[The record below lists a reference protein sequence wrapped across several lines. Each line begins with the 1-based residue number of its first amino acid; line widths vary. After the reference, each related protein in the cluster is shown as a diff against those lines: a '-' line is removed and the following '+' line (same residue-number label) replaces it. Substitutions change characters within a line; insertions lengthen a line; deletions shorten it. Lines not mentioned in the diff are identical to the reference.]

1 MDDGLDEAR
10 LVLPG
15 VRLDV
20 AERLRSGERSE
31 VRRVRARWPD
41 GGDTSVIVKR
51 FVSAGESWAREAAA
65 LKTIASDAAAPRVV
79 AEGTSPPLLVLSDLG
94 TGPNVAD
101 ALLGDDPEP
110 AAAAVIA
117 WAGAVASLHRATL
130 GSRERFRAELGL
142 RAGDLPISIHVMSTV
157 VDEAAGLLENHCARL
172 GIPVPH
178 GALAE
183 LRQIPR
189 VLRPDANAALT
200 PSDACPDDNV
210 RVGDDVVLV
219 DFEAAQWRHVAWDVA
234 YLTVPW
240 PTCWCS
246 WRMPADVSERAV
258 ERYRATIED
267 ALPYVRT
274 SEFRRDVS
282 VAAAAWELISTA
294 WLLPEALDDDL
305 PAADPA
311 KVMPTRRA
319 MLLHRL
325 GAARRNPH
333 LPAVAALAD
342 RLRRELVQRWGEVPL
357 AYAQAFAAH
366 D

>member
-1 MDDGLDEAR
+1 MGDGLDDAR

-20 AERLRSGERSE
+20 TEQLRSGERSE

-41 GGDTSVIVKR
+41 GGDTSVVVKR
-51 FVSAGESWAREAAA
+51 FVTAGESWAREAAA
-65 LKTIASDAAAPRVV
+65 LTTLAPDAAAPRLV
-79 AEGTSPPLLVLSDLG
+79 AEGTSPPLLVLTDLG
-94 TGPNVAD
+94 AGANVAD
-101 ALLGDDPEP
+101 ALLADDPD
-110 AAAAVIA
+110 AAGAAVLA
-117 WAGAVASLHRATL
+117 WAQAVASLHRATL
-130 GSRERFRAELGL
+130 SSRQKFRAELGL
-142 RAGDLPISIHVMSTV
+142 RAGDLPIADHVMSAV
-157 VDEAAGLLENHCARL
+157 VDEASGLLENQCAQL
-172 GIPVPH
+172 GIAVPR

-183 LRQIPR
+183 LRAIPR
-189 VLRPDANAALT
+189 TLRPDTNSALS
-200 PSDACPDDNV
+200 PSDTCPDDNV
-210 RVGDDVVLV
+210 RVDGDVVLV

-246 WRMPADVSERAV
+246 WRMPASVSERAV

-274 SEFRRDVS
+274 ADFRRDVA
-282 VAAAAWELISTA
+282 VAALGWELVSTA
-294 WLLPEALDDDL
+294 WLLPEAIGDDP
-305 PAADPA
+305 PAADPT

-325 GAARRNPH
+325 GAARRNTH

-342 RLRRELVQRWGEVPL
+342 RLRDELVQRWGEVPL
-357 AYAQAFAAH
+357 AFAPAFAER

>member
-1 MDDGLDEAR
+1 MGDGLDDVR

-15 VRLDV
+15 VRLDTP
-20 AERLRSGERSE
+20 ERLRGSDRTE
-31 VRRVRARWPD
+31 VHRVRARWPD
-41 GGDTSVIVKR
+41 GGDTTVVVKR
-51 FVSAGESWAREAAA
+51 FVTAGEGWAREAAA
-65 LKTIASDAAAPRVV
+65 LATVAPDVAAPRVV
-79 AEGTSPPLLVLSDLG
+79 AEGIEPPVLVLTDLG
-94 TGPNVAD
+94 AGANVAD
-101 ALLGDDPEP
+101 ALLADDPEA

-117 WAGAVASLHRATL
+117 WAGAIASLHRATL
-130 GSRERFRAELGL
+130 ASRDRFRAELGL
-142 RAGDLPISIHVMSTV
+142 RAGDLPISIHVMATV
-157 VDEAAGLLENHCARL
+157 VHEVAALLENQCAQL
-172 GIPVPH
+172 GIAVPH

-189 VLRPDANAALT
+189 MLRPDTNAALS

-210 RVGDDVVLV
+210 GVGDDVVLV
-219 DFEAAQWRHVAWDVA
+219 DFEAAQWRHIAWDVA

-258 ERYRATIED
+258 ERYRASIED

-274 SEFRRDVS
+274 SEFRRDVA

-294 WLLPEALDDDL
+294 WLLPDALAHDAP
-305 PAADPA
+305 PADRS
-311 KVMPTRRA
+311 KLTPTRRA

-342 RLRRELVQRWGEVPL
+342 RLRGELAQRWGEVPL
-357 AYAQAFAAH
+357 AYAPAFEAQ
-366 D
+366 